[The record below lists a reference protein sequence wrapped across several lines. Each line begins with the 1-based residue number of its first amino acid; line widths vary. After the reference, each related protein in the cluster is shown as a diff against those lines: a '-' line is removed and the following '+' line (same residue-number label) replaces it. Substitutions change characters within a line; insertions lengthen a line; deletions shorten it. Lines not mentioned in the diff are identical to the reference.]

1 MRVSSASPQ
10 TTRRCLFL
18 SVSRPVL
25 AYNNLMLLEGIFPA
39 ITTPFYPDG
48 RLYFRKLEHNVDR
61 YSRTPVAGIAVLG
74 STGEAVML
82 SDEESREVLR
92 TAREAAAPEK
102 VLIAGV
108 GRESLLET
116 LRLADFA
123 AQQQYDALLV
133 RTPHYYG
140 PGMRSLEL
148 LTYYRALADRAA
160 LPVIL
165 YSIPKFTHLELPI
178 EVVAELAHHP
188 NIIAIKDSSGNLDR
202 LIALVAA
209 TRSARRRE
217 FLVTPVFQAVTA
229 RMLSAATEPDRN
241 FVTAESLG
249 GVAVAPPP
257 PRVKAMRKR
266 DVGFQILTGSAQN
279 LLSAFEAKVSGAIL
293 AFAAPA
299 PQACHEVYTAWKE
312 NDPRVAQEKQRRMI
326 EPARLVAADYGI
338 PGLKYACDLN
348 GYYGGNP
355 RIPLLPLT
363 AEQKSAVAAIM
374 ADVRN

>member
-1 MRVSSASPQ
+1 MSRTACG
-10 TTRRCLFL
+10 RRFL
-18 SVSRPVL
+18 SLSAPL
-25 AYNNLMLLEGIFPA
+25 LNSAYNNLMLLEGIFPA

-48 RLYFRKLEHNVDR
+48 HLYFRKLEHNVDR

-82 SDEESREVLR
+82 SDDESREVLR

-102 VLIAGV
+102 VLIAGI
-108 GRESLLET
+108 GRESLIET

-123 AQQQYDALLV
+123 AQHQYDALLV

-140 PGMRSLEL
+140 PGMRPLEL

-188 NIIAIKDSSGNLDR
+188 NIIAIKDSSGSLER
-202 LIALVAA
+202 LIALIAA

-217 FLVTPVFQAVTA
+217 FLVTPVFQAVTS

-241 FVTAESLG
+241 FVSAESLG

-266 DVGFQILTGSAQN
+266 EVAFQILTGSAQN
-279 LLSAFEAKVSGAIL
+279 LLPAFEAKVSGAIL

-299 PQACHEVYTAWKE
+299 PQACQEVYTAWKE

-326 EPARLVAADYGI
+326 EPARLVAANYGI